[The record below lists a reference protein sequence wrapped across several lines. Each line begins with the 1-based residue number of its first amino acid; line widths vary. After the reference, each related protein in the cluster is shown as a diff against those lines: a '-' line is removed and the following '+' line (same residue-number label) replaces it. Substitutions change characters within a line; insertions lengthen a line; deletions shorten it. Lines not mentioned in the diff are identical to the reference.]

1 MKLFLSILQV
11 LSSCIYL
18 SVVAV
23 MDTIVLL
30 VRCGDDFLREFDKIE
45 LNNQLLVF
53 SDSTCRVYPFVFNF
67 IFHLD
72 RWLLVAMA
80 IEGVLSVKYPNK
92 VEKFCSVDRARAVI
106 LLLTV
111 ILVTVNLHYF
121 WSFSLEH
128 FDYPGKKCD
137 FPSYGHQ
144 HSEEFQEI
152 IWPIMEILVSEI
164 FPRTAVFACAI
175 IMAVKIYKGH
185 HVGSKEHQAW
195 QAKFTLDSRAIDQ
208 LKVLIMVVS
217 FIFVFLTLPKS
228 GYLIFRYLEENG
240 VIDIVNWHG
249 VWRTHPQLLMP
260 WSMPFSPM
268 WIICSSASSFSST
281 LLCREGFD
289 TNSYVSSSAY
299 ACCRNISFRYQ
310 KQRGSF
316 SQPLV
321 RDSTYNS
328 SLATTFDHLPQT
340 VLGNDNGVQTSPYY
354 YCMTSTAHFV
364 LTRVLHALD

>member
-1 MKLFLSILQV
+1 
-11 LSSCIYL
+11 
-18 SVVAV
+18 

-30 VRCGDDFLREFDKIE
+30 VRCGDDFLQEFDKIE
-45 LNNQLLVF
+45 LNRQLLVF

-72 RWLLVAMA
+72 RWLLVAVA

-92 VEKFCSVDRARAVI
+92 VEKFCSLDRARAVI

-121 WSFSLEH
+121 WSFSLEPL
-128 FDYPGKKCD
+128 DYSGKKCD

-164 FPRTAVFACAI
+164 FPRTAAFACAI

-217 FIFVFLTLPKS
+217 FIFVFLTLPKF

-240 VIDIVNWHG
+240 VIDIVNDTG
-249 VWRTHPQLLMP
+249 FVD
-260 WSMPFSPM
+260 
-268 WIICSSASSFSST
+268 SSANVDALVHAIFSNLDYMFFS
-281 LLCREGFD
+281 LKFFV
-289 TNSYVSSSAY
+289 YIAVS
-299 ACCRNISFRYQ
+299 RRFRY
-310 KQRGSF
+310 RIRVSF
-316 SQPLV
+316 
-321 RDSTYNS
+321 
-328 SLATTFDHLPQT
+328 
-340 VLGNDNGVQTSPYY
+340 
-354 YCMTSTAHFV
+354 
-364 LTRVLHALD
+364 

>member
-1 MKLFLSILQV
+1 MMKLFTFTFQV
-11 LSSCIYL
+11 LSSCVYL

-92 VEKFCSVDRARAVI
+92 VEKFCSLDRARAVI

-175 IMAVKIYKGH
+175 IMATKIYKGH
-185 HVGSKEHQAW
+185 HIGSKDHQAW

-208 LKVLIMVVS
+208 LKVLIMVIS

-240 VIDIVNWHG
+240 VIDIVNDMG
-249 VWRTHPQLLMP
+249 FEDPSAIIDALVNAI
-260 WSMPFSPM
+260 FSNVDYM
-268 WIICSSASSFSST
+268 FFS
-281 LLCREGFD
+281 LKFFV
-289 TNSYVSSSAY
+289 YIAVSRRFRY
-299 ACCRNISFRYQ
+299 EFVCLFKCIACCRNISFRYQ
-310 KQRGSF
+310 KERGSF

-340 VLGNDNGVQTSPYY
+340 VLGNDNGVQTSLITTVWHQQPILYFQAS
-354 YCMTSTAHFV
+354 CI
-364 LTRVLHALD
+364 L